1 MLLLPILELG
11 PGLATGIAE
20 LLPMASVA
28 DSPYDPYEFQS
39 SLSLASLLEKD
50 RVEDE
55 AIESMSNNLSVFP

>member
-39 SLSLASLLEKD
+39 SLSLASLL
-50 RVEDE
+50 RH
-55 AIESMSNNLSVFP
+55 